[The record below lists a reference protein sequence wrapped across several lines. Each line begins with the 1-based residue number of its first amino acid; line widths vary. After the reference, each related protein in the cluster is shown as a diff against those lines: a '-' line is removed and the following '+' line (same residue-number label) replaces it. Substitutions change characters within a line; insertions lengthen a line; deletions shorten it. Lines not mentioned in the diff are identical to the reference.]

1 MYPDDEIYDDYPRK
15 TKRHPPRDVPP
26 NLAKVLLALIGTIGG
41 GLVLSLVLKITFA
54 PELTWNGIFFGAS
67 DDKALVVTATPQ
79 DNISTPFVA
88 PSTSGTGSSS
98 RPHLEEQDITGVG
111 VRKEYSLVLDT
122 NEALV
127 GDAYDVE
134 DRRTAGCD
142 VFWKRGPASVDFSV
156 FDGAW
161 YRYSNVTTESQLQD
175 LIDGRYNYLA
185 NSHWF
190 CKNTDVAVLELG
202 GD

>member
-1 MYPDDEIYDDYPRK
+1 MYSDDESFDDYPRK
-15 TKRHPPRDVPP
+15 AKRHPPRDVPP
-26 NLAKVLLALIGTIGG
+26 NLAKILLALIGVIGG
-41 GLVLSLVLKITFA
+41 GLVLKITFA
-54 PELTWNGIFFGAS
+54 PELTWNEIFFGAL
-67 DDKALVVTATPQ
+67 DDKALIVTASPQ
-79 DNISTPFVA
+79 NNVSTPFVT
-88 PSTSGTGSSS
+88 PSTGGTGSSS

-127 GDAYDVE
+127 GDAYDIE
-134 DRRTAGCD
+134 DRRTSGCE
-142 VFWKRGPASVDFSV
+142 VFWKRGPATINFSV
-156 FDGAW
+156 LDGAW

-190 CKNTDVAVLELG
+190 CKNTDVTVLELG
-202 GD
+202 DS

>member
-1 MYPDDEIYDDYPRK
+1 MYPDNESYDDYPCK

-26 NLAKVLLALIGTIGG
+26 NLARILLGLIGVIGG
-41 GLVLSLVLKITFA
+41 GLVLKITFA
-54 PELTWNGIFFGAS
+54 PELTWNEIIFGAS
-67 DDKALVVTATPQ
+67 DDKALIVTASPQ
-79 DNISTPFVA
+79 DSISTPFVA

-98 RPHLEEQDITGVG
+98 RPHLEEHDITGVG

-134 DRRTAGCD
+134 DRRTVGCE
-142 VFWKRGPASVDFSV
+142 VFWKRGPASINFSV
-156 FDGAW
+156 LDGAW

-175 LIDGRYNYLA
+175 LVDGRYNYLA

-190 CKNTDVAVLELG
+190 CRNTDVAVLELG
-202 GD
+202 SD